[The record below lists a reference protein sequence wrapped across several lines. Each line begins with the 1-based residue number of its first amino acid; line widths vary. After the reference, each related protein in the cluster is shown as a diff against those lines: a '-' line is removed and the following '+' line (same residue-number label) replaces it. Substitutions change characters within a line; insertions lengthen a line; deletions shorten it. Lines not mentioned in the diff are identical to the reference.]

1 MKQFYKGEAI
11 LYWGLLLIAVLLLFL
26 GAEKNQPVPANQQ
39 KQQSEYAAPVEQL
52 FLLHADVNSNGKHL
66 FIG

>member
-1 MKQFYKGEAI
+1 MKQFYKGAI

-26 GAEKNQPVPANQQ
+26 GAEKNQSVPANQQ
-39 KQQSEYAAPVEQL
+39 KKQSKYAPPVEQL